1 VSDLVLV
8 VAFPNEPEA
17 QVAAAALRSAGLHP
31 VVLGHDPLAQL
42 LDPVRAA
49 RILVP
54 AEERAAAREIL
65 GIAGEAPLAVAGPR
79 GFEPYAAAMVTFTFL
94 IAAYTAP
101 RLLPV
106 LAIAAIAGW
115 LAIRWARDRELG
127 R

>member
-8 VAFPNEPEA
+8 VSFPNEPEA

-49 RILVP
+49 RVLVP
-54 AEERAAAREIL
+54 AEERAAAREVL
-65 GIAGEAPLAVAGPR
+65 GIAAEEPIAIAASR
-79 GFEPYAAAMVTFTFL
+79 GFEPVAAAAVAFFFL
-94 IAAYTAP
+94 IAAVMTP

-106 LAIAAIAGW
+106 LTVAAILGYV
-115 LAIRWARDRELG
+115 LVRRARRRELE